1 MVEISTVQQDKEKRM
16 KRYEDS
22 LRDLWSNMKHT
33 NCHITEVPEGK
44 EIKSKGK
51 EEIIDEN
58 FPYMGK
64 EIVIQVQETQSPR
77 QDKPK
82 EEHAKTQ
89 SN

>member
-33 NCHITEVPEGK
+33 NYHITEVPEGK
-44 EIKSKGK
+44 EIKSMGK